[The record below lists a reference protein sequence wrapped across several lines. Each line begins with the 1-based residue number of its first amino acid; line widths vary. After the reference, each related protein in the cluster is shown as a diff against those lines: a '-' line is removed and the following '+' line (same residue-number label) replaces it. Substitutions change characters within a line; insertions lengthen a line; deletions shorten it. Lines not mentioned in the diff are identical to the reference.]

1 MADEEEGIG
10 MNIPNLPDNLIAKY
24 HRRLTRED
32 MQKYQ
37 EFGELMNQ
45 VDPDLPEEER
55 SKLVRQLTNK
65 ITGAME
71 VLQRMVFRVVKDQDA
86 PDEIIIVLLEQLTQ
100 LATARG
106 GAVFADFSIVS
117 EMEEMMNESDDK

>member
-1 MADEEEGIG
+1 MADEEEGFG
-10 MNIPNLPDNLIAKY
+10 MNIPNLPDSLIAKY
-24 HRRLTRED
+24 HRRLTRD
-32 MQKYQ
+32 DLQKYQ

-45 VDPDLPEEER
+45 VDASLPDEEK

-65 ITGAME
+65 ISGAME

-86 PDEIIIVLLEQLTQ
+86 PDEIVIVLLEQLTQ

-106 GAVFADFSIVS
+106 GAAFADFSILAD
-117 EMEEMMNESDDK
+117 MEEMMNESDDK